1 MPCCQGYT
9 FLNHGFHITIKEKE
23 MNTNRIA
30 LVLTVTNFIILLVI
44 LLQGRMISTQTIP
57 DTLRVRTLQLVD
69 ENGEVRAQLNVSD
82 PGNVAVFR
90 MMDQEGTIR
99 VKLGASEEGSGLV
112 LLNELTEPGV
122 HILAQEDNTSL
133 TITNQ
138 SGAIQVIKP

>member
-1 MPCCQGYT
+1 
-9 FLNHGFHITIKEKE
+9 

>member
-1 MPCCQGYT
+1 
-9 FLNHGFHITIKEKE
+9 

-82 PGNVAVFR
+82 PGGEAVFR